1 MNDWFRSW
9 HGAPTDNKWL
19 VIARKADTTPGMVS
33 AVVWALFDYASQ
45 NRDRGSIVGFDVE
58 TYAAFS
64 GWEEDAIAAV
74 IAALK
79 DKGVIGPDG
88 GLHNWDKRQPKRED
102 SSTDRVRAFREKQ
115 KQNEHNETDCNALK
129 RTETLDKIRE
139 DTDTEG
145 SVADAT
151 GTVVPIKPMTN
162 RERLWIEG
170 RPALLALGV
179 PDKQAGSMMGR
190 WLKDASDDHR
200 RVLDA
205 ILRAREMAPTGPIAW
220 ITAHLKSEKCHA
232 GKPQSVQ
239 DAASA
244 LRQWAAGGSP
254 FDA

>member
-64 GWEEDAIAAV
+64 GWEEDAIEAV

-88 GLHNWDKRQPKRED
+88 GFHNWDKRQPKRED
-102 SSTDRVRAFREKQ
+102 NSAERAKEWRERKR
-115 KQNEHNETDCNALK
+115 NENERTRTQSNAI
-129 RTETLDKIRE
+129 DQQIRE